1 MKKNTVLT
9 SIIAAFSIAALALT
23 GCSSNT
29 ADTTADTSADTSA
42 ADNAAADTEAAD
54 ANAETEA
61 ETEAADATAADGDN
75 VIKVG
80 ATSTPH
86 GEILEFVKDKL
97 AEQGYD
103 LQITIYDDYVLPDKA
118 VADGELD
125 ANYYQHTPYLNSF
138 NEANGTDLVSA
149 ASIHYEPFGL
159 YANGVASVA
168 DIPEGATI
176 VIPADD
182 SNETRALLL
191 LAQEGLITL
200 PEGAN
205 ALDGVKTLDIVDDH
219 GFNITTVQ
227 ADTVAAQFANAGDGS
242 LAVINGNYALA
253 AGLKIADAI
262 ASEDASGDA
271 AQTYANIVAV
281 KSGNENLPKIQAL
294 VSALQTQEVKDFI
307 AENYNGAVVAIF

>member
-54 ANAETEA
+54 ASAETEA
-61 ETEAADATAADGDN
+61 ETEAADGDN

-138 NEANGTDLVSA
+138 NEANGTDLVSV

-159 YANGVASVA
+159 YANGIASVA

-294 VSALQTQEVKDFI
+294 VSTLQTQEVKDFI